1 MRNVSVVI
9 PNWNGR
15 ELLSQ
20 FLPSVIAAVDNYRVQ
35 YGSEVELLIVDD
47 ASTDG
52 SQSWLAINYG
62 QHPLL
67 RVIELQQ
74 NMGFLRAVNKGFA
87 EARYPIVFLLNNDV
101 RVEPDALAPLVSHF
115 DKDQLFA
122 VSSKAYRLGTD
133 FLDGAGKLGLFKRGF
148 WRVFLNYDILPTRL
162 PKDTQ
167 PLYSFFGSGAYTAYD
182 ASKLSALGGFCEL
195 LAPIYWEDVEI
206 CYRAWKR
213 GWTVEYEPNS
223 VVHHLSSAT
232 MGTDREQKIRM
243 ITERNRLLMTWIN
256 LHDRI
261 WLSAHLSQLIL
272 KLLGATVSLDRVYWR
287 SFCQALSHIRA
298 VRKARRKEIKRSVR
312 SDREVAAIFTN
323 LAKSEW
329 VSVMRNVKDYP
340 QYLERRRQL
349 ESKST

>member
-1 MRNVSVVI
+1 MQNVSVVM
-9 PNWNGR
+9 PNWNGLK
-15 ELLSQ
+15 LLPE
-20 FLPSVIAAVDNYRVQ
+20 FLPSVIAAVSNYRDQ
-35 YGSEVELLIVDD
+35 SGAEIELLIVDD

-52 SQSWLAINYG
+52 SQVWLASNYDR
-62 QHPLL
+62 HPFV
-67 RVIELQQ
+67 RTIELEK
-74 NMGFLRAVNKGFA
+74 NVGFVCAVNRGFN

-101 RVEPDALAPLVSHF
+101 LVEPNALSPLVSHF
-115 DKDQLFA
+115 DDDQLFA

-162 PKDTQ
+162 PETQ

-195 LAPIYWEDVEI
+195 LAPFYWEDVEI

-232 MGTDREQKIRM
+232 LGTDREQKIRM

-261 WLSAHLSQLIL
+261 WLTAHFSQLML
-272 KLLGATVSLDRVYWR
+272 KLLGATLSLDLVYWR
-287 SFCQALSHIRA
+287 SFWRALTQVRA
-298 VRKARRKEIKRSVR
+298 VRRARRKEMECSVR
-312 SDREVAAIFTN
+312 SDREIAAIFKD
-323 LAKSEW
+323 LAGSEW
-329 VSVMRNVKDYP
+329 VSVMRSVKDYP
-340 QYLERRRQL
+340 KYLERRREL
-349 ESKST
+349 ETKGT